1 MTRTCRDSSML
12 ALVLL
17 AAASQAALA
26 GNEAPGKPN
35 PGAPPAP
42 QVASAPAIPIAA
54 SMVRITATV
63 AAIDPASRVITLKT
77 EDGAQMSFTAGPEV
91 RNLAQVKPGD
101 RVVLTHS
108 IAGALSLKKG
118 GTGVRE
124 RVEAVSGARAPEGS
138 MPASSA
144 VREVTLTAKVM
155 SIDETNLMVRL
166 RGPQRMVDLKVQ
178 DPATLKEIKV
188 GDMVEARFRESVA
201 VRVDPAP
208 K

>member
-63 AAIDPASRVITLKT
+63 AAIDPASLKT